1 MMVPNKHGWGGVKS
15 YIRYN
20 REFTMMYCNIFSEY
34 KYKLEVNT
42 SWLTCLKMKG
52 SRSLLNM
59 ILTLIIYG
67 FIKKIVINVAVQKKA
82 QLGVKKLPE
91 KQACRHVIWDP
102 RVYQF

>member
-1 MMVPNKHGWGGVKS
+1 MVGGGVKL

-52 SRSLLNM
+52 SRSSLNM

-67 FIKKIVINVAVQKKA
+67 FIKKIVINLAVPKKA
-82 QLGVKKLPE
+82 
-91 KQACRHVIWDP
+91 
-102 RVYQF
+102 